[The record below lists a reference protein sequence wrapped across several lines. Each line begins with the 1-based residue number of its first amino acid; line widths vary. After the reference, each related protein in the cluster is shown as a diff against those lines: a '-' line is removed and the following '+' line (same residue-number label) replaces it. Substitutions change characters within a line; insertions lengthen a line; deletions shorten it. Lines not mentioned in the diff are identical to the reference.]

1 MARGAGSDGNS
12 ILSILALEV
21 LLYFNWWFSLL
32 YICANIVIFAYK
44 GKSSSLVVTEMPR
57 NSTIFKIF
65 FMHMF
70 IYDLQ
75 YDTAL
80 PNGIFCPSM
89 CVCDSRTL
97 RLWAS
102 FAMPSDYTAVERV
115 FVHTS
120 FAYNLLKEPN

>member
-1 MARGAGSDGNS
+1 
-12 ILSILALEV
+12 
-21 LLYFNWWFSLL
+21 
-32 YICANIVIFAYK
+32 
-44 GKSSSLVVTEMPR
+44 
-57 NSTIFKIF
+57 
-65 FMHMF
+65 MHMF

-89 CVCDSRTL
+89 CVAIL
-97 RLWAS
+97 GLEFWAS